1 MIRLL
6 DLQSFKCG
14 LRLKLGP
21 MNMACMSRY
30 HIGLAHRSGKMFLLH
45 LLLKFGDFGS
55 TNNSAEITEQ
65 IGSGWDKP
73 VVIPDRIDGLEING
87 IGDSAFKFR

>member
-1 MIRLL
+1 
-6 DLQSFKCG
+6 
-14 LRLKLGP
+14 
-21 MNMACMSRY
+21 
-30 HIGLAHRSGKMFLLH
+30 MFLLH